1 MSGKVLVS
9 SAAAAAAVSSS
20 ASGGDGGSGGTAAA
34 ASSSSAA
41 AAVATAAAPAF
52 APREQQE
59 GPLRKLTTGLLA
71 TYKLIN
77 ARYYDAKK
85 NKAKAGAAGA
95 VKEDY
100 VVTAGDLLAGRYKV
114 EESMG
119 KGSFGQVRVSRW
131 AARGSA
137 LYARVCVCARAR
149 ERARPC
155 SSKRSLLSRSSLS
168 LCP

>member
-1 MSGKVLVS
+1 MSGKVLASS

-20 ASGGDGGSGGTAAA
+20 ASGDGGSGGTAAA
-34 ASSSSAA
+34 TSSSSAA
-41 AAVATAAAPAF
+41 AATTAAAAPVF
-52 APREQQE
+52 VPREQQE

-85 NKAKAGAAGA
+85 NKAKAGAAGG

-119 KGSFGQVRVSRW
+119 KGTVGQVRATV
-131 AARGSA
+131 G
-137 LYARVCVCARAR
+137 R
-149 ERARPC
+149 EGGACERPHVFV
-155 SSKRSLLSRSSLS
+155 
-168 LCP
+168 